1 MLRLT
6 RIHSARGATKYFDAG
21 LSASDYYL
29 SERGQWG
36 GKGAERLGLAGDV
49 ARDAFLALASNKVP
63 GSGERLTVRTKTTR
77 VETVTDKKT
86 GKTIE
91 REVSNRRAGYD
102 FTFAVPK
109 SVSLYLALND
119 DKALEGMIHAAF
131 KETIGDIENEI
142 QTHIHAKG
150 EDGRPTEYNRV
161 SGNLVYA
168 SFVHRETRPVDGI
181 PDPHYH
187 IHGFVMNA
195 TWVEAEQRWKAL
207 EIGET
212 AANRTCYEARFFH
225 RLADKLLAAGY
236 GIRRT
241 DTHFELASVSR
252 ELIEKF
258 SKRTKLIEELA
269 RQKYTILDAEARA
282 LMKQTGMAFDDAFA
296 QVLQER
302 EKAGDLAEMKSGIG
316 GRNRER
322 KEAAKFSSREE
333 LVANWVAQMI
343 TAELDSLKPK
353 RVKAARSENLL
364 DPETAGTQTIEQ
376 LFEHVSVKR
385 IRHVEASLL
394 RLGLGRVSIDEARAF
409 PLEDPRFVRPD
420 PTGKLVTTW
429 EVRSEEEATIQT
441 GRAGQGKYEPLGRN
455 KSWEIQNAL
464 VANDP
469 QQRGALEF
477 LLRSHDLVMSI
488 RGPAGAGK
496 TTFAVEAIRAIET
509 LSGSSVLVLAPSSSA
524 AQELKKRGLI
534 NAETFQQFQVNSILQ
549 EAARGAVLWIDE
561 AGFLSVKQGRWLLDF
576 ALANNCRLITPGD
589 TKQHHSVERGDWLR
603 IMERAGAI
611 RYAAITKI
619 FRQQV
624 PALRDAV
631 YELSQGRTEVGFDKL
646 DKFGAI
652 EEIADKDAR
661 LAAIAQ
667 KQLEAIKEKKSSL
680 IVAPTHSECRTIAE
694 AVRSRMK
701 EKGLLSRVEQTFVRL
716 GTLNLI
722 EAERRDPVNYEPGQ
736 VVEFHR
742 IVKSV
747 AVAGKK
753 EKCFRSGERWKVLA
767 RDAVGNVIVQRG
779 NRKQLLPLEHA
790 KRFGVYEPVELR
802 IAVGEQIRITKNFRC
817 AGTKFRN
824 NEFHRVTA
832 VEEGKITLGGGQ
844 TIQAD
849 FLHIDQGIAVT
860 SHASQGRT
868 VDQIIA
874 SAPVEAFSQVNQAQ
888 FYVSMSRARYAM
900 HLFTDS
906 KVALREAVCR
916 PSERLSPWE
925 LFEGRK
931 PIGPM
936 PAIVIDVGTQ
946 QKEKGITVER

>member
-1 MLRLT
+1 M
-6 RIHSARGATKYFDAG
+6 
-21 LSASDYYL
+21 
-29 SERGQWG
+29 
-36 GKGAERLGLAGDV
+36 
-49 ARDAFLALASNKVP
+49 
-63 GSGERLTVRTKTTR
+63 
-77 VETVTDKKT
+77 
-86 GKTIE
+86 
-91 REVSNRRAGYD
+91 
-102 FTFAVPK
+102 
-109 SVSLYLALND
+109 
-119 DKALEGMIHAAF
+119 
-131 KETIGDIENEI
+131 
-142 QTHIHAKG
+142 
-150 EDGRPTEYNRV
+150 
-161 SGNLVYA
+161 
-168 SFVHRETRPVDGI
+168 
-181 PDPHYH
+181 
-187 IHGFVMNA
+187 
-195 TWVEAEQRWKAL
+195 
-207 EIGET
+207 
-212 AANRTCYEARFFH
+212 
-225 RLADKLLAAGY
+225 
-236 GIRRT
+236 
-241 DTHFELASVSR
+241 
-252 ELIEKF
+252 
-258 SKRTKLIEELA
+258 
-269 RQKYTILDAEARA
+269 
-282 LMKQTGMAFDDAFA
+282 
-296 QVLQER
+296 
-302 EKAGDLAEMKSGIG
+302 
-316 GRNRER
+316 
-322 KEAAKFSSREE
+322 
-333 LVANWVAQMI
+333 
-343 TAELDSLKPK
+343 
-353 RVKAARSENLL
+353 
-364 DPETAGTQTIEQ
+364 
-376 LFEHVSVKR
+376 
-385 IRHVEASLL
+385 
-394 RLGLGRVSIDEARAF
+394 
-409 PLEDPRFVRPD
+409 
-420 PTGKLVTTW
+420 
-429 EVRSEEEATIQT
+429 RSEEEATIQT